1 MADADGAGRRR
12 PCSRRWASRVLR
24 VDAPEGVGETVRPRS
39 TRRSAA
45 AQPVAVLLSQR
56 LIGRKDWGEP
66 GDGTAGRSTGAP
78 FVAELVRACPSAL
91 VIAGLGAPA
100 YDLFAAG
107 DRDENFYLWGAMG
120 GAAAMGLGLALAQ
133 PDRSVVVLTGDGEQ
147 LMGLG
152 ALATIGAQRPA
163 NLTVV
168 VLDNG
173 RYGETG
179 MQESHTSL
187 GTSLA
192 GVALPAAS
200 TGPRRSRRRFACPA
214 LAGRVRARDGCGL
227 AQVLVRPE
235 PAPRTLPSRDGRG

>member
-1 MADADGAGRRR
+1 MGATVTDLDRTVDRR
-12 PCSRRWASRVLR
+12 A
-24 VDAPEGVGETVRPRS
+24 
-39 TRRSAA
+39 
-45 AQPVAVLLSQR
+45 
-56 LIGRKDWGEP
+56 
-66 GDGTAGRSTGAP
+66 
-78 FVAELVRACPSAL
+78 FVAELAAACPSAL

-100 YDLFAAG
+100 YDLFASG

-133 PDRSVVVLTGDGEQ
+133 PGRCVVVLTGDGEQ

-152 ALATIGAQRPA
+152 ALATVGAQKPG

-192 GVALPAAS
+192 GVAL
-200 TGPRRSRRRFACPA
+200 ACGFEWAEEIDSIDGARP
-214 LAGRVRARDGCGL
+214 LAERIRARAGCGL
-227 AQVLVRPE
+227 AQVLVRAE
-235 PAPRTLPSRDGRG
+235 ALERTLPSRDGVHLKNRFRAALGLTGA